1 MPNYQTEQ
9 DKAILSQRR
18 GKLAAGIKDPQ
29 ARKSYI
35 AAQSKVDQNGN
46 DSAQAALAESTNKDE
61 QDRVLGSFKKGGT
74 VKKTGLYKMHKGE
87 AVIPAKKAT
96 EFKNILSGE
105 PIKGHKPDGAHGR
118 VAVAELGRKKTTGNF
133 KRLEKSKGKGAAIA
147 AFQNA
152 KRAHDGK

>member
-74 VKKTGLYKMHKGE
+74 VSLRPGSTRGMSALR
-87 AVIPAKKAT
+87 
-96 EFKNILSGE
+96 
-105 PIKGHKPDGAHGR
+105 GR
-118 VAVAELGRKKTTGNF
+118 VRSGGRLSRPSPG
-133 KRLEKSKGKGAAIA
+133 SI
-147 AFQNA
+147 
-152 KRAHDGK
+152 